1 MKTPS
6 RPSHCCSGATLIEAM
21 IAVGVMA
28 VAVPL
33 VMGTIAESG
42 KSGMAAEAETRSTWM
57 VSTCM
62 AEINASRM
70 GHSRYF
76 PATIT
81 GQSFPSDGDVWA
93 LAFSPDGKPVGRLSK
108 FQHDKGT
115 NELDG
120 QPVRFIA
127 VLEAVDSPDG
137 SNTPTASGLAMLK
150 THISIQYPAAA
161 PADKRVRLDYHTL
174 IP

>member
-1 MKTPS
+1 MNQPS
-6 RPSHCCSGATLIEAM
+6 KQNGFLTGATLVEAI
-21 IAVGVMA
+21 IAVGVLA

-70 GHSRYF
+70 GQSRYF
-76 PATIT
+76 PATT
-81 GQSFPSDGDVWA
+81 TTQAFPSAGDVWA

-108 FQHDKGT
+108 SQHDKGAR
-115 NELDG
+115 ELDG
-120 QPVRFIA
+120 QPIRFVA
-127 VLEAVDSPDG
+127 VLEAAAPAAG
-137 SNTPTASGLAMLK
+137 SGTPTASGVTMLK

-161 PADKRVRLDYHTL
+161 PSNKRGKLDYHTL